1 MSEKVATSHLDAQ
14 SLKLLAA
21 LLGKQWQ
28 FVTGEPLPERPG
40 SMAAF
45 DEVLVAVDGDA
56 VAVQSA
62 LRLLDFEGSDDEYPQ
77 LGVVPT
83 DTRAL
88 DRARKSGRLSYRNRG
103 AVVSQVYI
111 VRERLSQLRNG
122 EVQWTYST
130 DIGVVFGLSGVAVAV
145 VKASHHVEALQVS
158 FGASVE
164 ELDLP
169 DRTIEW
175 DWDNEI
181 GQEYRTR
188 RDFIDVRDCLEGS
201 GGGAPRGGQ
210 EP

>member
-1 MSEKVATSHLDAQ
+1 MSEKVATSHLDAG
-14 SLKLLAA
+14 SLQLLVA

-28 FVTGEPLPERPG
+28 FVTGEPLAERPG
-40 SMAAF
+40 SLAAF
-45 DEVLVAVDGDA
+45 DEVLVALEGDA
-56 VAVQSA
+56 VAVKST
-62 LRLLDFEGSDDEYPQ
+62 LCLLDFEGFEDEYPQ
-77 LGVVPT
+77 LDVVPA
-83 DTRAL
+83 DTPAMN
-88 DRARKSGRLSYRNRG
+88 RARKSGRLSYLNRG
-103 AVVSQVYI
+103 AVVSRVDI

-130 DIGVVFGLSGVAVAV
+130 DIGVVFELSGVAVAV

-181 GQEYRTR
+181 GQEYRTSR
-188 RDFIDVRDCLEGS
+188 EFIDILDILDGS
-201 GGGAPRGGQ
+201 HDSDHHDR
-210 EP
+210 